1 MKMSQDFTLILKS
14 LKEEA
19 AKYFGGLNGGASQE
33 DLVQEAAMLIVE
45 TPALDPASAI
55 RAARAALRAER
66 ATFGGKQQEIS
77 FAYLSAKIGGED
89 GLTIGETIVKDERA
103 YLNSLTAEQRAQA
116 EIWIAEGTL
125 GEQVAAARIA
135 SAARAHGSEKAA
147 QGAANAE
154 RGSLNDQRVLVLLQ
168 QVGGKH
174 YGYAKKVQALLA
186 EQGETFSVEAI
197 LMAVSRAMRR
207 TEGRDP
213 HSSRD

>member
-1 MKMSQDFTLILKS
+1 MRDAQDLLKS
-14 LKEEA
+14 LKVEA

-33 DLVQEAAMLIVE
+33 DLIQEACLLSLE
-45 TPALDPASAI
+45 NPALDPASAI

-66 ATFGGKQQEIS
+66 ISYGGEQREVG
-77 FAYLSAKIGGED
+77 FAYLSAKIGSED
-89 GLTIGETIVKDERA
+89 GLTIGEVIPADRDE
-103 YLNSLTAEQRAQA
+103 YLNGLTDEQRAQA

-154 RGSLNDQRVLVLLQ
+154 RGSLNDQRVLSLLQ

-174 YGYAKKVQALLA
+174 YGYARKIQALLA

-197 LMAVSRAMRR
+197 HMAVSRAMRR

>member
-1 MKMSQDFTLILKS
+1 MRDAQDLLNS
-14 LKEEA
+14 LKVEA

-33 DLVQEAAMLIVE
+33 DLIQEAALLALE
-45 TPALDPASAI
+45 NPALDPAAAI

-66 ATFGGKQQEIS
+66 ITDGGKQREIG
-77 FAYLSAKIGGED
+77 FAYLSAKIGSED
-89 GLTIGETIVKDERA
+89 GLTIGEVIVKDERA

-116 EIWIAEGTL
+116 EVWIAEGTL

>member
-1 MKMSQDFTLILKS
+1 VRDAQDLLNS
-14 LKEEA
+14 LKVEA

-33 DLVQEAAMLIVE
+33 DLIQEAALLALE
-45 TPALDPASAI
+45 NPALDPAAAI

-66 ATFGGKQQEIS
+66 ITDGGKQREIG
-77 FAYLSAKIGGED
+77 FAYLSAKIGSED
-89 GLTIGETIVKDERA
+89 GLTIGEVIVKDERA

-116 EIWIAEGTL
+116 EVWIAEGTL